1 LAGGSLVCLERAEE
15 AVSAYQ
21 MALTY
26 DEGSRRS
33 YHFVVETPR
42 RLTPAFNVARDLY
55 LRSGNRCAYPGC
67 AQPLMT
73 SDGVLV
79 GEIAHIEAAMPDGP
93 RFREEM
99 SNEDRRAFTNL
110 LLVCGTHHTIID
122 GDTATW
128 TVERLKELKTAHEAV
143 YTGAV
148 DRLRS
153 TVGDVTEG
161 VSWESALNLGRML
174 GLGSLGPDE
183 LAMSLATVNELAQRL
198 ASVPVGPRSVLA
210 LIVTHGDAIPRW
222 LFRSGEMEIPIP
234 VLEQVAS
241 CTRYELRDHLTVLE
255 HAGLVVIDAPDHE
268 IPKVIVRMSTGD
280 IGWPVLAELK
290 GITGADRAAI
300 RRVLVDLDFTVFDS

>member
-1 LAGGSLVCLERAEE
+1 LPPTR
-15 AVSAYQ
+15 
-21 MALTY
+21 
-26 DEGSRRS
+26 
-33 YHFVVETPR
+33 YHRVVDTPR
-42 RLTPAFNVARDLY
+42 RLAPTFNVTRDLY

-93 RFREEM
+93 RFRKNM
-99 SNEDRRAFTNL
+99 TNEDRRAFTNL
-110 LLVCGTHHTIID
+110 LLMCGTHHTIID

-128 TVERLKELKTAHEAV
+128 TVDKLKKLKETHEAV

-161 VSWESALNLGRML
+161 TSLEPALNLGRMP
-174 GLGSLGPDE
+174 GLGSLTPDE
-183 LAMSLATVNELAQRL
+183 LSVSLETVNRLGQRL

-210 LIVTHGDAIPRW
+210 IIVTRGDNNHGWAGRDA
-222 LFRSGEMEIPIP
+222 EMDIPIP
-234 VLEQVAS
+234 VLEQVAN
-241 CTRYELRDHLTVLE
+241 CTPYELRDHLTVLE
-255 HAGLVVIDAPDHE
+255 HADLISVDAPGDE
-268 IPKVIVRMSTGD
+268 VPRVVVRISTGG

-290 GITGADRAAI
+290 EITDSDPAAI
-300 RRVLVDLDFTVFDS
+300 RRMLVDLDFTVLDS